1 MKRLRADRPLPFDEA
16 EKLVRAQVVVLP
28 AEEEELGRAYG
39 RVLAADVIA
48 PHPIPP
54 FENSTVD
61 GYAVRA
67 TDVAGASAKHPV
79 ELEVL
84 GDSVAGGPQTEA
96 LRPGTAIRIMT
107 GAAIPPGAD
116 AVVMLEWT
124 EFARDRVR
132 VERGVEPGR
141 SIRRVG
147 EDVAAGA
154 VVLERGTR
162 LGPAAVGMLA
172 SLGRERVSVHRRPI
186 VGVLATGDE
195 LLAVGEELRPGK
207 IRSSNDWTLRGLV
220 REAGAE
226 VRDLGLVRD
235 DPAELA
241 ARLSASEGLD
251 VLITSGGVS
260 VGDRDEV
267 QAVLLGL
274 GFERAFWRVASSPG
288 KPLLFG
294 RLHGT
299 LVFGLPGN
307 PVSSMVAFENFVRP
321 AIRAL
326 EGDRRPD
333 RLRVR
338 ARLDGELRGPD
349 DRRHFARVRLR
360 WSEGGFRISEV
371 GPHGS
376 GNLRSMVNANALAV
390 LPEGRGHAK
399 AGEELEVIVLG
410 DPDGAEQGSG
420 GAASGVLHGASR
432 TLPGSARSDDP
443 RM

>member
-1 MKRLRADRPLPFDEA
+1 MKRLHADTPLPFDEA
-16 EKLVRAQVVVLP
+16 AKLVRGEVVALP
-28 AEEEELGRAYG
+28 AEEVELALAQG
-39 RVLAADVIA
+39 RVLAADVVA
-48 PHPIPP
+48 PHPVPP

-67 TDVAGASAKHPV
+67 ADVTGASTEHPV

-84 GDSVAGGPQTEA
+84 GDSVAGGPPAAA
-96 LRPGTAIRIMT
+96 LRPGAAVRIMT
-107 GAAIPPGAD
+107 GAPIPPGAD

-124 EFARDRVR
+124 QFARDRVR
-132 VERGVEPGR
+132 VERPVEPGR
-141 SIRRVG
+141 AVRRIG

-172 SLGRERVSVHRRPI
+172 SLGRERVSVHRRPV

-195 LLAVGEELRPGK
+195 LLAVGDELRPGK

-220 REAGAE
+220 RDAGAE
-226 VRDLGLVRD
+226 VRDLGLARD
-235 DPAELA
+235 DRADLA
-241 ARLSASEGLD
+241 ARLAATAGLD

-267 QAVLLGL
+267 QAVLLDL
-274 GFERAFWRVASSPG
+274 GFERVFWRVASSPG

-294 RLHGT
+294 RLHGA

-321 AIRAL
+321 ALRAL
-326 EGDRRPD
+326 EGDRRPG
-333 RLRVR
+333 RPRVR
-338 ARLDGELRGPD
+338 ARLDGDLRGPE

-360 WSEGGFRISEV
+360 WSDGGFRIREV

-376 GNLRSMVNANALAV
+376 GNLRSMVEANALAV
-390 LPEGRGHAK
+390 LPEGCGRAS
-399 AGEELEVIVLG
+399 AGEELEVIVLA
-410 DPDGAEQGSG
+410 DPDGAE
-420 GAASGVLHGASR
+420 
-432 TLPGSARSDDP
+432 
-443 RM
+443 